1 MLAKLQLKDQKE
13 VVLLSA
19 PPTVELGL
27 DDLHGV
33 RIVTDLR
40 DAGPVGF
47 ALAFVTTQQALDEAA
62 RALIARADGDAVL
75 WFAYPKASARRYTCE
90 FTRDTGWQVL
100 GDAGYEPVRQVAIDA
115 DWSALRFRKVEYIRT
130 LRRDPRRAL
139 SREGQTRA
147 GGHGAGKP
155 RRQA

>member
-1 MLAKLQLKDQKE
+1 MFAKLQLKDQKE
-13 VVLLSA
+13 IVLLSA

-27 DDLHGV
+27 HDLPGV
-33 RIVTDLR
+33 RVVTDLR

-47 ALAFVTTQQALDEAA
+47 ALAFVTTQQALDETA
-62 RALIARADGDAVL
+62 RVLIDRAEGDAAL
-75 WFAYPKASARRYTCE
+75 WFAYPKASSRRYTCE
-90 FTRDTGWQVL
+90 LTRDTGWQVL

-115 DWSALRFRKVEYIRT
+115 DWSALRFRKVDYIRT

-139 SREGQTRA
+139 SREGRTRA
-147 GGHGAGKP
+147 VGHAGIA